1 MSKYQVDLELEIN
14 DDDLMEHAKR
24 YLGNEEYDEN
34 LNKSEYLYN
43 ILDRMWAKE
52 FIEDVYVEKVIELN
66 N

>member
-14 DDDLMEHAKR
+14 DDDLMEYAKR
-24 YLGNEEYDEN
+24 YLGNEEYNEN

-43 ILDRMWAKE
+43 ILDRMWTKD